1 MQAKASEIL
10 PIETRRHELVGEV
23 GRRLAGRCG
32 VPGGS
37 TVVIGVSGGSDSVG
51 LLLACVALRGRRAAI
66 IPVAGHVNHHL
77 RESAG
82 EDESFVA
89 ELCRRYAVELHTRHV
104 HPQRQAGNVA
114 ANARE
119 LRYQALTDVAA
130 SVGAPFVAVA
140 HHAEDQLETL
150 LMALG
155 RGCGLDGLSAMPWSR
170 PLEHDVQLV
179 RPLLGVRKSGCV
191 SLCRSA
197 GVGWREDPTNAD
209 PSTVRGRLRRDVLGV
224 FEDLWPDAASRAA
237 GVADVVAAAR
247 AALDH
252 QVREVF
258 GEASVRCWD
267 RVALRQLPVPVIAA
281 GLRRAA
287 VAAIPPVAE
296 TIGRAHLSPA
306 AEAVVAPQR
315 APRSFQ
321 WPHGLV
327 VEVTARTVRLQSWP
341 PR

>member
-1 MQAKASEIL
+1 M
-10 PIETRRHELVGEV
+10 
-23 GRRLAGRCG
+23 
-32 VPGGS
+32 
-37 TVVIGVSGGSDSVG
+37 
-51 LLLACVALRGRRAAI
+51 
-66 IPVAGHVNHHL
+66 
-77 RESAG
+77 
-82 EDESFVA
+82 
-89 ELCRRYAVELHTRHV
+89 
-104 HPQRQAGNVA
+104 
-114 ANARE
+114 
-119 LRYQALTDVAA
+119 
-130 SVGAPFVAVA
+130 
-140 HHAEDQLETL
+140 
-150 LMALG
+150 
-155 RGCGLDGLSAMPWSR
+155 
-170 PLEHDVQLV
+170 
-179 RPLLGVRKSGCV
+179 

-209 PSTVRGRLRRDVLGV
+209 PSTVRGRLRRDVLSV
-224 FEDLWPDAASRAA
+224 FEELWPDAASRAV

-267 RVALRQLPVPVIAA
+267 RVALQQLAVPVIAA

-287 VAAIPPVAE
+287 VAAIPSAADA
-296 TIGRAHLSPA
+296 ISRAHLSPA